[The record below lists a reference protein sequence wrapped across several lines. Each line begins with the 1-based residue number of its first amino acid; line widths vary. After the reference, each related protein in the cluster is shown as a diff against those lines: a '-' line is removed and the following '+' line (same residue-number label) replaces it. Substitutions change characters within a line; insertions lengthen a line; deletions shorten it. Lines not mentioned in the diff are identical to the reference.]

1 MRTSNKGL
9 KESRLSKESS
19 RQERLISTNLTIIKE
34 PLMNMFKKSWKLRN
48 QLRSIMMRHVNIKI
62 GM

>member
-9 KESRLSKESS
+9 KESRLSKEIS